1 MMSRNYIVILILL
14 SSIISGCYTERVSNQ
29 NMAYLYDGNTPILN
43 PQFVV
48 GHLDDSTSY
57 IDFRINSNE
66 LLYLQNPSSGYF
78 NSEFR
83 LRYEVLSDLASVA
96 ILDST
101 VVLFKDSALQKESK
115 YISGRI
121 NLKPSTLAISTV
133 KIDLRDNNRGLMVQK
148 FIELDRRN
156 HNCRQFFTVRRSDSD
171 FTMDGDKLSEGPY
184 LIDHNSGKYS
194 RAMVKYYNRDFPIA
208 PPPFSVEADK
218 VFDLTP
224 DSTFQIQL
232 GVPISFSA
240 DGFYHIQ
247 VIDSLKQG
255 LTLFRFNPDF
265 PFVKKLDHMIAPL
278 RILNSKSE
286 FNKISEAEDLK
297 IAIDRFWLK
306 IAGDRR
312 RAKDLIAKFYG
323 RVQDANSY
331 FTSHVDGWKTDRGLV
346 YLVYGPPN
354 TLYKNSQ
361 SEIWIYGEEGH
372 VSSLNLTFLKMQN
385 PFTDN
390 DYKLDRS
397 PIYKNSWYQAVD
409 SWRQGRIYT
418 DN

>member
-1 MMSRNYIVILILL
+1 MNRLFALIVFGVILTCT
-14 SSIISGCYTERVSNQ
+14 GCFTERVSNQ
-29 NMAYLYDGNTPILN
+29 NMAYLYDGDKPILD
-43 PQFVV
+43 PHFVV
-48 GHLDDSTSY
+48 GHLNDSMSY

-66 LLYLQNPSSGYF
+66 LLYLQNSKSGYF
-78 NSEFR
+78 SSEFR

-101 VVLFKDSALQKESK
+101 VVLYKDSAQQKESK

-121 NLKPSTLAISTV
+121 NLKPSSRKVSVL
-133 KIDLRDNNRGLMVQK
+133 KIDLRDNNRGLTVQK
-148 FIELDRRN
+148 FIEMNRRN
-156 HNCRQFFTVRRSDSD
+156 HNCRQFFTIRKSDSN
-171 FTMDGDKLSEGPY
+171 FPLDGDKLIDGQY
-184 LIDHNSGKYS
+184 LINHNSGMYS
-194 RAMVKYYNRDFPIA
+194 DATVKYYNREFPIA
-208 PPPFSVEADK
+208 PPPFSVEPDK
-218 VFDLTP
+218 VFDLTA
-224 DSTFQIQL
+224 DTTFQIQL
-232 GVPISFSA
+232 GQPVSFEA

-247 VIDSLKQG
+247 VIDTVMQG
-255 LTLFRFNPDF
+255 LTLFRFNSDF

-278 RILNSKSE
+278 RILNSKNE
-286 FNKISEAEDLK
+286 FKKIRDAEDK
-297 IAIDRFWLK
+297 KVSIDRFWLK

-361 SEIWIYGEEGH
+361 SEIWVYGEEGH
-372 VSSLNLTFLKMQN
+372 ISSLNLSFLKMQN

>member
-1 MMSRNYIVILILL
+1 MNRLFGFLL
-14 SSIISGCYTERVSNQ
+14 FMLGLAFTGCFTERVSNQ
-29 NMAYLYDGNTPILN
+29 NMAYLYDGDKPILD

-48 GHLDDSTSY
+48 GHLNDSMSY

-66 LLYLQNPSSGYF
+66 LLYLQNARSGYF
-78 NSEFR
+78 SSEFR

-101 VVLFKDSALQKESK
+101 VVLYKDSAQQKESK
-115 YISGRI
+115 FISGRI
-121 NLKPSTLAISTV
+121 NLKPSTRKISML

-156 HNCRQFFTVRRSDSD
+156 HNCRQFFTVRKSDSD
-171 FTMDGDKLSEGPY
+171 FTLDGDKLSDGQY
-184 LIDHNSGKYS
+184 LISHNLGQYS
-194 RAMVKYYNRDFPIA
+194 NATVKYYDREFPIA
-208 PPPFSVEADK
+208 PPPFSVEPDK
-218 VFDLTP
+218 VFDLTA

-232 GVPISFSA
+232 GQPVSFDT

-247 VIDSLKQG
+247 VVDSVNQG
-255 LTLFRFNPDF
+255 VSLFRFNPDF

-278 RILNSKSE
+278 RILNSKNE
-286 FNKISEAEDLK
+286 FKKIKEAEDQK
-297 IAIDRFWLK
+297 VAIDRFWLK
-306 IAGDRR
+306 IAGERR
-312 RAKDLIAKFYG
+312 RAKDLIAKFYS

-372 VSSLNLTFLKMQN
+372 VSSLNLSFLKMRN

>member
-1 MMSRNYIVILILL
+1 MNRLFALL
-14 SSIISGCYTERVSNQ
+14 ISGVFLTLTGCFTERVSNQ
-29 NMAYLYDGNTPILN
+29 NMAYLYDGDKPLLD

-48 GHLDDSTSY
+48 GHLNDSISY

-66 LLYLQNPSSGYF
+66 LLYLHNPQSGYYGT
-78 NSEFR
+78 EFR

-101 VVLFKDSALQKESK
+101 VVLYKDSALQKESK

-121 NLKPSTLAISTV
+121 NLKPSSRDISML
-133 KIDLRDNNRGLMVQK
+133 KIDLRDNNRGLMIQK

-156 HNCRQFFTVRRSDSD
+156 HNCRQFFTVRKSDSD
-171 FTMDGDKLSEGPY
+171 FTLNGDKLGDGQY
-184 LIDHNSGKYS
+184 LISHNTGMYS
-194 RAMVKYYNRDFPIA
+194 TAMVKYYNREFPIA
-208 PPPFSVEADK
+208 PPPFSVEPDK
-218 VFDLTP
+218 VFDLTA

-232 GVPISFSA
+232 GQPVSLES

-247 VIDSLKQG
+247 VVDTVMQG
-255 LTLFRFNPDF
+255 VTLFRFNPDF
-265 PFVKKLDHMIAPL
+265 PNVKKLDHMVAPL
-278 RILNSKSE
+278 RILNSKNE
-286 FNKISEAEDLK
+286 FKKIRDAEDK
-297 IAIDRFWLK
+297 KVAIDWFWLK

-312 RAKDLIAKFYG
+312 RAKGLIAKFYG

-385 PFTDN
+385 PFTDS

>member
-1 MMSRNYIVILILL
+1 MNRLFGFLLIGLGFAFT
-14 SSIISGCYTERVSNQ
+14 GCFTERVSNQ
-29 NMAYLYDGNTPILN
+29 NMAYLYDGDMPILD

-48 GHLDDSTSY
+48 GHLNDSISY

-66 LLYLQNPSSGYF
+66 LLYLQNPKSGYF
-78 NSEFR
+78 SSEFR

-101 VVLFKDSALQKESK
+101 VVLYKDSAQQKESK
-115 YISGRI
+115 FISGRI
-121 NLKPSTLAISTV
+121 NLKPSSREISML
-133 KIDLRDNNRGLMVQK
+133 KIHLRDNNRGLMVQK
-148 FIELDRRN
+148 FIEIDRRN
-156 HNCRQFFTVRRSDSD
+156 HNCRQFFTVRKSDSD
-171 FTMDGDKLSEGPY
+171 FTLDGDKLSDGQY
-184 LIDHNSGKYS
+184 LISHNTGKYS
-194 RAMVKYYNRDFPIA
+194 NATVNFYDREFPIA
-208 PPPFSVEADK
+208 PPPFSVEPDK
-218 VFDLTP
+218 VFDLTA

-232 GVPISFSA
+232 GQPVSFDA
-240 DGFYHIQ
+240 EGFYHIQ
-247 VIDSLKQG
+247 VVDTVMQG
-255 LTLFRFNPDF
+255 FTLFRFSPDF

-278 RILNSKSE
+278 RILNSKNE
-286 FNKISEAEDLK
+286 FKKIRDAEDK
-297 IAIDRFWLK
+297 KVAIDRFWLK

-312 RAKDLIAKFYG
+312 RAKDLIGKFYG

-331 FTSHVDGWKTDRGLV
+331 FTSHADGWKTDRGLV

-354 TLYKNSQ
+354 TLYKNSH

-372 VSSLNLTFLKMQN
+372 VSSLNLSFLKMQN